1 MSRQKPSYR
10 KRTAEQ
16 RTKTSTAVAFQL
28 GCGSSIPRSLEH
40 LDIILTILDDA
51 KPFVGTSAGMY
62 ERDRHG
68 FTNSIIYRSRTIQS
82 LEPQPPN
89 IIMAALKCF
98 AALLI
103 PALAAALPQASTSD
117 IPPCAYSAVLSGLQN
132 TGCDLT
138 DTACVCGKQDIVPS
152 LTSSVVAACDGSVSD
167 SDVTAFIS
175 EYCGASGT
183 SAATTSPAATTPAS
197 TTEPPAST
205 TDMMSTTPTMTSNT
219 IMTNGTN
226 GTGSWTSPTPSA
238 TGAPIPSEGGAPITS
253 MSTLAFAVALGGM
266 TWIFAEL

>member
-1 MSRQKPSYR
+1 
-10 KRTAEQ
+10 
-16 RTKTSTAVAFQL
+16 
-28 GCGSSIPRSLEH
+28 
-40 LDIILTILDDA
+40 
-51 KPFVGTSAGMY
+51 
-62 ERDRHG
+62 
-68 FTNSIIYRSRTIQS
+68 
-82 LEPQPPN
+82 
-89 IIMAALKCF
+89 MAALKCF

-117 IPPCAYSAVLSGLQN
+117 IPPCAYSAVLSGLQS

-167 SDVTAFIS
+167 GDVAAFIS
-175 EYCGASGT
+175 EYCGTT

-197 TTEPPAST
+197 TTEAPAST
-205 TDMMSTTPTMTSNT
+205 TDMMSTTPTMATNAT
-219 IMTNGTN
+219 MTNGTN
-226 GTGSWTSPTPSA
+226 GTSSWTSPTPSA
-238 TGAPIPSEGGAPITS
+238 TDGPIPSEGGASITG